1 MAGFAESHTLTTAS
15 ELTRALEQEEV
26 GEGGDSPLWFS
37 KFGPLRGGA
46 LGEHSL
52 GIY

>member
-1 MAGFAESHTLTTAS
+1 MAGAESHTLTTAS
-15 ELTRALEQEEV
+15 ENQGSGTGGAR
-26 GEGGDSPLWFS
+26 GGGDCPLWFP